1 MKRTL
6 AILAMLTFTS
16 VASSANETIWASG
29 IDPLDTSTYYFF
41 TKAGAYDSPMCWAIS
56 AACTIAWWQDQ
67 VEKNGALIMPK
78 DQPRDIDVWYT
89 MRNHWKSRGGQPAR
103 ALQFWLSGDAQYSND
118 SQWFTDDGVAFKA
131 TGGFFP
137 RIAGTHFD
145 FDSDFAP
152 PSGCMVTSVDTRGY
166 SDTHTYQAGSHIT
179 ADLLRNGYGG
189 VLSTGSH
196 AMAIYGVEVDEDDN
210 IVRVYYDD
218 NNYSSGNPVDG
229 ELPHSANVYQ
239 GTQRPRKEGDTQ
251 DRYSM
256 GANIGYGNEI
266 SSFALIRTTGIQF
279 TDYDVRVGKN
289 FGDTDEFLFSHYCN
303 LLVDGAE
310 NYELKY
316 DLRDAS
322 RDGSPVDPIQTKYD
336 LDGRTVLEQKT
347 VTTGNLRL
355 MDGMVSLVDATGDT
369 AEFDKGGSVEGI
381 VSFERSEKSGA
392 SAARTLAVLRDA
404 AVGELALKTNEGTN
418 TMDVAQDKK
427 LAIGKLSGTG
437 DLDKTGL
444 GTAEVT
450 GALTLQGAIRV
461 HEGCF
466 IIATGA
472 DISGA
477 VSLAVD
483 GGVMKGSGSF
493 AGVTVDNGGT
503 LIVGNSPGRQ
513 SYTGDLSVNLG
524 EIVFGVSG
532 WDTAA
537 DEDNVGW
544 ESGTYSNVVMNGN
557 SLTLGGDSMIRFGVG
572 NGALAALLGSDSGTA
587 FSMTIAT
594 GIGNGDYFKSGVL
607 DQLAAQ
613 TIFYVTDELGAVIT
627 NDAELNAGDSLN
639 TRITDLK
646 YNLVDDTQLCVTG
659 VYWAAP
665 PAPVPEPGTATL
677 GLLALVG
684 LCARRRRK

>member
-166 SDTHTYQAGSHIT
+166 SDTHTYQAGSRIT

-196 AMAIYGVEVDEDDN
+196 AMAIYGVEVDGDDN

-289 FGDTDEFLFSHYCN
+289 FEKADEFLFSHYCN
-303 LLVDGAE
+303 LLVDGSE
-310 NYELKY
+310 DYQLKY

-355 MDGMVSLVDATGDT
+355 MDGMVSLVDATGTT

-404 AVGELALKTNEGTN
+404 AAVGELAVKTSEGTN
-418 TMDVAQDKK
+418 TLDVAQDKK
-427 LAIGKLSGTG
+427 LLIGTLSGTG
-437 DLDKTGL
+437 SLDKDGA

-461 HEGCF
+461 HEGSF
-466 IIATGA
+466 IIGTGA
-472 DISGA
+472 DITGA
-477 VSLAVD
+477 VSFTVD

-493 AGVTVDNGGT
+493 AGGTVDGGT

-513 SYTGDLSVNLG
+513 TYTGDLSVNLG

-532 WDTAA
+532 WETPA

-544 ESGTYSNVVMNGN
+544 GSGTYSNVVMNGN
-557 SLTLGGDSMIRFGVG
+557 SLTLGGGSEIRFGVG
-572 NGALAALLGSDSGTA
+572 NGALAALLGSDGGTA

-594 GIGNGDYFKSGVL
+594 GIGNKEYFTSEL
-607 DQLAAQ
+607 LERLAAQ
-613 TIFYVTDELGAVIT
+613 TFFFVTDELGAVIT

-646 YNLVDDTQLCVTG
+646 YNLVDNTALCVSG
-659 VYWAAP
+659 VYWRDVP
-665 PAPVPEPGTATL
+665 PVPEPGTATL
-677 GLLALVG
+677 GMLAL
-684 LCARRRRK
+684 CALASRRRRH